1 MTQIINLGR
10 VVGRTGDRGPQ
21 GEKGDT
27 GPQGP
32 QGVPGPQGIQGQRGA
47 IGPQGP
53 QGLKG
58 DTGPQG
64 PQGPTIKL
72 SESLNNNSNETAAT
86 SSAVKRIYEMVSPIT
101 NHIHVNPAD
110 QYGSGRIDMY
120 SHLSQSILTFRDDG
134 SFGLWSN
141 LGNGWKFFFDQS
153 GNLVVGGIPSALGFY
168 QSWYNLTGQRG
179 SGYVYTNTTGRPIV
193 VSVTCSISTSG
204 GAGGH
209 QAGGTTTVIGGS
221 GNASPKTAHIWV
233 GNGVEAARI
242 EGTTG
247 NFAMSVL
254 VPNGVAYKVDG
265 KIVTWAELR

>member
-47 IGPQGP
+47 VGPQGP

-64 PQGPTIKL
+64 PQGPTITL
-72 SESLNNNSNETAAT
+72 SESLNSNSSETAAT
-86 SSAVKRIYEMVSPIT
+86 SSAVKRIYDMVSPIT
-101 NHIHVNPAD
+101 NHIFVNPTD
-110 QYGSGRIDMY
+110 QHGSGRIDLF
-120 SHLSQSILTFRDDG
+120 SHLGHVNLSIQDNG
-134 SFGLWSN
+134 CCGLWSRTEN
-141 LGNGWKFFFDQS
+141 RWLFLFDQS
-153 GNLVVGGIPSALGFY
+153 GNLTAGGIASALGFY
-168 QSWYNLTGQRG
+168 QAWYDLTGQRG

-193 VSVTCSISTSG
+193 VSVTCSVSASG
-204 GAGGH
+204 GTGGH
-209 QAGGTTTVIGGS
+209 QAGGTVIGGA
-221 GNASPKTAHIWV
+221 GNSTPRTAHLWV

-242 EGTTG
+242 AGGTGT
-247 NFAMSVL
+247 FTMSVL

>member
-58 DTGPQG
+58 EKGDTGPQG
-64 PQGPTIKL
+64 PTIRL
-72 SESLNNNSNETAAT
+72 SESLNSNSNETAAT
-86 SSAVKRIYEMVSPIT
+86 SSAVKRIYDMVSPIT

-110 QYGSGRIDMY
+110 QHGSGRIDMY
-120 SHLSQSILTFRDDG
+120 SHLRHSTLTVQDDG
-134 SFGLWSN
+134 SCGLWSQTEN
-141 LGNGWKFFFDQS
+141 RWKFRFDQS
-153 GNLVVGGIPSALGFY
+153 GNLVAGEIPSALGFY
-168 QSWYNLTGQRG
+168 QSWYNLTDQRR
-179 SGYVYTNTTGRPIV
+179 SGYAYTNTTGRPIV

-204 GAGGH
+204 ETGGH
-209 QAGGTTTVIGGS
+209 QAGGTTIGSS

-247 NFAMSVL
+247 IFAMSVL